1 MKITCAEA
9 DNEEY
14 NVVGDEMENPFI
26 MTQAGS
32 QTLVI
37 SYIPNKL

>member
-1 MKITCAEA
+1 MGKSYIKITCTEA

-32 QTLVI
+32 QSLVI
-37 SYIPNKL
+37 T